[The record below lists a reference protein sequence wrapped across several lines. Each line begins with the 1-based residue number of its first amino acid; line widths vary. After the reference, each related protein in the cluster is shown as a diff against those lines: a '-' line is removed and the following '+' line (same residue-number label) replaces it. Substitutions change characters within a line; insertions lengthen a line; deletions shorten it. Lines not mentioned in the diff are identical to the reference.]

1 MHRFAP
7 LCMACMLLV
16 TALLASGCAVYD
28 VAVEERNASTWANDE
43 NITFTIKK
51 QFFDDESISY
61 MDFDAASY
69 EGHVYILGEYDS
81 HEQETQAILIAKSVE
96 GVDEVTT
103 YLLPKRAQDYC
114 GTIDQFDIYRQ
125 VVQLLISDEDIWST
139 NIDVKVVQ
147 CNVVLLGIVGTHA
160 EKAAAYAHATSVTG
174 VRSVKSFIIVK

>member
-1 MHRFAP
+1 MHRFAT

-16 TALLASGCAVYD
+16 GTLLASGCAVYD
-28 VAVEERNASTWANDE
+28 VAVEERNASDWANDE

-81 HEQETQAILIAKSVE
+81 HEQVDRAVAIAKSVE
-96 GVDEVTT
+96 GVGEVTT

-114 GTIDQFDIYRQ
+114 GITDNLDIYRQ
-125 VVQLLISDEDIWST
+125 VKQLLISDDDIWST
-139 NIDVKVVQ
+139 NIEVETVQ